1 MTMASTEKVFRVL
14 EKLCQDGPCK
24 ASVISAELALNK
36 SSVHRF
42 LNVLVD
48 MGYIFQDAE
57 TGLYTATLK
66 VYEMGVQ
73 VKNRIGI
80 ARIAAPIMRRLQVE
94 LNEAINLGVLY
105 DFEMFT
111 LERFTPDDK
120 NTKIVVKARLPA
132 YCTAL
137 GKILLAHLDPEHLE
151 GYLTTTEFKA
161 YTVRTVTDP
170 NLIRDMLQQI
180 RQDAVAIDDREL
192 DDNIR
197 SVAAPVR
204 DDSGMVVAGMSV
216 TGSALR
222 LAGEHFETV
231 TQRLITA
238 TEEVSSALGYRRK

>member
-14 EKLCQDGPCK
+14 EKLCQDGPSK
-24 ASVISAELALNK
+24 ASVISAELGLNK

-57 TGLYTATLK
+57 TGFYTATLK

-73 VKNRIGI
+73 VKSRIGI
-80 ARIAAPIMRRLQVE
+80 AKIAAPIMRRLQVE

-137 GKILLAHLDPEHLE
+137 GKVLLAHLDPEHLE
-151 GYLTTTEFKA
+151 RYLTTTEFNA
-161 YTVRTVTDP
+161 YTSRTLTDP
-170 NLIRDMLQQI
+170 KQIRDLLEQI
-180 RQDAVAIDDREL
+180 RQNGIAIDDREL

-204 DDSGMVVAGMSV
+204 DDSGMVVAGLSV

-222 LAGEHFETV
+222 LVGEHFDRV
-231 TQRLITA
+231 TQRLLA
-238 TEEVSSALGYRRK
+238 AADEVSGILGHRRK

>member
-24 ASVISAELALNK
+24 ASVISAELGLNK

-42 LNVLVD
+42 LNVLAD
-48 MGYIFQDAE
+48 MGYVFQETE
-57 TGLYTATLK
+57 TGFYTATLK

-73 VKNRIGI
+73 VKGRIGI
-80 ARIAAPIMRRLQVE
+80 AKIAAPVMRRLQVE

-137 GKILLAHLDPEHLE
+137 GKILLAHLDPAHLE
-151 GYLTTTEFKA
+151 RYLAATEFKA
-161 YTVRTVTDP
+161 YTSRTMTDP
-170 NLIRDMLQQI
+170 DRIREMLEQI
-180 RQDAVAIDDREL
+180 RHNGVAIDDREL

-204 DDSGMVVAGMSV
+204 DDSGMVIAGISV
-216 TGSALR
+216 TGSAPR
-222 LAGEHFETV
+222 LVGDHLEAVTNKLVAATGE
-231 TQRLITA
+231 I
-238 TEEVSSALGYRRK
+238 SSALGYRRK